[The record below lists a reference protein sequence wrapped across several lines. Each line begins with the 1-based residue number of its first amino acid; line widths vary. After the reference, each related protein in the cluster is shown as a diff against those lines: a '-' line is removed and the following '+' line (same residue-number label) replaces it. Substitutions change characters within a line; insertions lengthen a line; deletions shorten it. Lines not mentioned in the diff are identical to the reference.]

1 MNALLLPSLLLGCV
15 AAEPPE
21 SKVPVGKETTY
32 ATGPIDKHG
41 YIDYEAALNDLLG
54 KGISPDKNAN
64 VLLWKAF
71 GPAPEGGKGMPPEFF
86 KRLGIDEPPEGG
98 DYFIDLTRYMKDH
111 LQLDPNDFQTV
122 HDQQSRASRRPWTAQ
137 DYPDIA
143 AWLKANAKPL
153 SLVVEATK
161 RPAYFNPLCSHRG
174 ADDPSSLLG
183 CLLPGVQ
190 KCRELATALTGRAM
204 LRLGEGKPDE
214 AWQDLLA
221 CHRLARHI
229 TRGATLIETLVG
241 IAVHQVAC
249 NATIAYL
256 ERADLSSKQVLDR
269 LKELRALPPLAP
281 MADKIDRGER
291 LMCLDSF
298 QLIRR
303 GEIDG
308 QKPTPEERQALDMID
323 WEPALRN
330 VNKQYDR
337 MAAAMRLKDRADR
350 EKELD
355 TIERDLE
362 ALVKKNRDL
371 NKLLKEK
378 APGKVIGQEIG
389 DVLLALLAPA
399 IRKVQSAS
407 DRAEQ
412 VERNLHLAFAL
423 AAYRADTGRYPEKLS
438 ELAPKYLSAVPG
450 DLFSGKALI
459 YKPSEKGYLCYS
471 VGPNGKD
478 DGGRWFDDDPPGD
491 DPGVRM
497 PLPELK
503 KK

>member
-1 MNALLLPSLLLGCV
+1 MNALLLPSLLLVC
-15 AAEPPE
+15 AADEPPE

-41 YIDYEAALNDLLG
+41 YIDYEAALNERLG
-54 KGISPDKNAN
+54 KGITPEKNAN
-64 VLLWKAF
+64 VLLWKAL

-86 KRLGIDEPPEGG
+86 KRLGIDEVPEGG
-98 DYFIDLTRYMKDH
+98 DYFIDLTRYMRDI

-122 HDQQSRASRRPWTAQ
+122 SDQQVRATRRPWTAQ

-143 AWLKANAKPL
+143 AWLKANEK
-153 SLVVEATK
+153 SLALVAEAVQ

-174 ADDPSSLLG
+174 ADDPSSLIG

-190 KCRELATALTGRAM
+190 KCRELAVALTGRAM
-204 LRLGEGKPDE
+204 LRLGEGKRAE

-221 CHRLARHI
+221 CHRLARHVI
-229 TRGATLIETLVG
+229 RGATLIEALVG
-241 IAVHQVAC
+241 IAIHQIAC
-249 NATIAYL
+249 NATLAYL
-256 ERADLSSKQVLDR
+256 DRADLSSKQVLER
-269 LKELRALPPLAP
+269 LKELRELPPLGS
-281 MADKIDRGER
+281 MADKIDLGER

-298 QLIRR
+298 QFIRR
-303 GEIDG
+303 GEFDG
-308 QKPTPEERQALDMID
+308 NKPTPEERQALDMID

-350 EKELD
+350 EKEFD

-371 NKLLKEK
+371 NKLLKEQ
-378 APGKVIGQEIG
+378 APGKVVGQEIG
-389 DVLLALLAPA
+389 DILLALLAPG
-399 IRKVQSAS
+399 IRKVQGSA

-412 VERNLHLAFAL
+412 VERNLHIAFAM
-423 AAYRADTGRYPEKLS
+423 AAHRADTGRYPEKLA
-438 ELAPKYLSAVPG
+438 ELAPKYLAAVPD
-450 DLFSGKALI
+450 DLFSGKPLI
-459 YKPSEKGYLCYS
+459 YKPTEKGYLFYS
-471 VGPNGKD
+471 VGLNGKD
-478 DGGRWFDDDPPGD
+478 DDGRWFDDDPPGD
-491 DPGVRM
+491 DPGVHM

-503 KK
+503 K

>member
-1 MNALLLPSLLLGCV
+1 MNALLLPSLLLVC
-15 AAEPPE
+15 AADEPPK
-21 SKVPVGKETTY
+21 SKVPLGKETTY
-32 ATGPIDKHG
+32 VTGPLDKHG
-41 YIDYEAALNDLLG
+41 YIDYEAALNERLG
-54 KGISPDKNAN
+54 KGITPEKNAN
-64 VLLWKAF
+64 VLLWKAL

-122 HDQQSRASRRPWTAQ
+122 YDQQSRASRRPWAEK

-153 SLVVEATK
+153 VLVVEATQ
-161 RPAYFNPLCSHRG
+161 RPAYFNPRCSHRD
-174 ADDPSSLLG
+174 ADDPSSLIG

-190 KCRELATALTGRAM
+190 KCRELAAALTARAM

-214 AWQDLLA
+214 AWKDLIA
-221 CHRLARHI
+221 CHRLARHV
-229 TRGATLIETLVG
+229 TRGATLIEALVG
-241 IAVHQVAC
+241 IAIHQIAC
-249 NATIAYL
+249 NATVAYL
-256 ERADLSSKQVLDR
+256 ERAGLTSKQVLDH
-269 LKELRALPPLAP
+269 LKELRELPPLGS
-281 MADKIDRGER
+281 MADKIDLGER

-303 GEIDG
+303 GEFDG

-337 MAAAMRLKDRADR
+337 MAAALRLKTRADR
-350 EKELD
+350 EKEFGK
-355 TIERDLE
+355 IEEDLE

-378 APGKVIGQEIG
+378 EPGKVVGQEIG
-389 DVLLALLAPA
+389 DILLALLAPG
-399 IRKVQSAS
+399 IRKVQGSA
-407 DRAEQ
+407 DRAAQ
-412 VERNLHLAFAL
+412 VERNLHLAFAM
-423 AAYRADTGRYPEKLS
+423 AAYRADTGRYPEKLAD
-438 ELAPKYLSAVPG
+438 LAPKYLTAVP
-450 DLFSGKALI
+450 DDMFSGKALI
-459 YKPSEKGYLCYS
+459 YKPTEKGYLFYS

-478 DGGRWFDDDPPGD
+478 DDGRWYDDDPPGD

-503 KK
+503 K